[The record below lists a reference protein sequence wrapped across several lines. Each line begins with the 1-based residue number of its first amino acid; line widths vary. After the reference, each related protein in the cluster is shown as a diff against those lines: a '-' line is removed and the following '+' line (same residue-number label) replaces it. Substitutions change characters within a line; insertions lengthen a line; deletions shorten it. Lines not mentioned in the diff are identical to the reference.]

1 MIRQIINRRVIDGL
15 YGEGHLYSAYGMYE
29 RKTHGYKVF
38 KVPLNANFVCPNW
51 DGRLGDDGC
60 IFCPSQARQF
70 TYQSFREVIDKG
82 FTEQIRTQVEHYKA
96 MGAGEKGLVYI
107 AFGTNTY
114 APLDRLKQIF
124 DEAVKAHED
133 VIGFTVGT
141 RPDCLPDEVL
151 DLLGEYRKSGYD
163 VWVEAGQQTVHEHT
177 LRETNRH
184 HGLAELIRATDECH
198 KRDIPL
204 LAFIILGLPGETHEE
219 MIATAK
225 IISAVGVD
233 AVKIYP
239 LVVMKDTRLARMWEM
254 GAYKSLGF
262 DEYVNLVADFLEHL
276 SPYVLIQ
283 RMSKDC
289 GLEIKLAPEWNTYRN
304 IVTPMVEK
312 TLKAR
317 GTKQGVKHKLTLSAE
332 ELIPLAREKGGK
344 FYEELKEQRKKT
356 HLEKVD

>member
-1 MIRQIINRRVIDGL
+1 MIKQIVDRAAVDSLYREGL
-15 YGEGHLYSAYGMYE
+15 LYTAYGQYE
-29 RKTHGYKVF
+29 RKVHGYKVF
-38 KVPLNANFVCPNW
+38 KVPLNASFVCPNW
-51 DGRLGDDGC
+51 DGRLSGSGC
-60 IFCPSQARQF
+60 VFCPSHAKQF

-82 FTEQIRTQVEHYKA
+82 FTEQIRAQVAHYQG
-96 MGAGEKGLVYI
+96 MGAGEKGLVYV

-114 APLDRLKQIF
+114 APIDRLRQIF
-124 DEAVKAHED
+124 DEVVKAHED

-141 RPDCLPDEVL
+141 RPDCMPDEVL
-151 DLLGEYRKSGYD
+151 DLLGEYRRSGYE
-163 VWVEAGQQTVHEHT
+163 VWVELGQQTPHLHT
-177 LRETNRH
+177 LRETNRQ

-198 KRDIPL
+198 ARGMPVL
-204 LAFIILGLPGETHEE
+204 SFIILGLPGESREE
-219 MIATAK
+219 MVETAR
-225 IISAVGVD
+225 IVSAIGID

-239 LVVMKDTRLARMWEM
+239 LVVMKDTRLARMWET
-254 GAYKSLGF
+254 GSYKSLGF

-317 GTKQGVKHKLTLSAE
+317 GTRQGSRHKLTLTMD
-332 ELIPLAREKGGK
+332 ELVPLTGEKGK
-344 FYEELKEQRKKT
+344 EFYEELKTQRKRKG
-356 HLEKVD
+356 